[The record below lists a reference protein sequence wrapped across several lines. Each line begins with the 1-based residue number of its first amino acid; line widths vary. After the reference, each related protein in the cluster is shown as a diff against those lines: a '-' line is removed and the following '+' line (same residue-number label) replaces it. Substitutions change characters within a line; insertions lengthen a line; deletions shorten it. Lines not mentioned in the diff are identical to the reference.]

1 MASASNVTSA
11 ALPLAEEV
19 GASLYGEIDP
29 ACVDRYIRGQFVEAA
44 RNAYTAQ
51 YVRGNVVRNKR
62 NAPLVDWV
70 VAFYGGQPHVRA
82 ALNKEVIEWNM
93 ERVDESDS
101 VDECS
106 DDDEVRAVTAGCST
120 ALVPH
125 GAFAGTKSPLKRL
138 GESAAVIENEQLK
151 QKIARLE
158 ETEATLRYQLGQSRR
173 LESATSG
180 QLAGQIANNA
190 QLQRVNS
197 DLASGRSPTGP
208 MRSMVPRIV
217 HELDVLD
224 GVRKEMLCRED
235 ADYLGDAM
243 VAASASK
250 QERKEMLK
258 VMRLSTVNAPGGA
271 NVFEQRSLNDAF
283 LRNELTIDMHGVR
296 CDVTMVNN
304 LWHLLVSPKTPP
316 DMGFAGTSAMA
327 HTKPGTT
334 RKIPY
339 TGSRKQPDKMT
350 VHFSCDSPDLA
361 CRTTGITPD
370 TSRCGLSTSIE
381 MVPVDSTSELSR
393 IPRSTLTGPSVA
405 MAVDSDSD
413 DDIVIRKPGDPTP
426 DFSKARIL
434 LPKKAAAPV
443 APALPSPPLPPQIT
457 STAPTEVM
465 AWPIDAS
472 RCASVV
478 CKVEKAHGDRHGL
491 LTKCEGPRS
500 CGRWFHW
507 SCERD
512 RQPDQAV
519 WQCRECAPKSG
530 WQPMATDHEPS
541 FECVTCWEEFP
552 ESDFCALLP
561 ACKCTGNVV
570 RMCAKCS
577 YKRVEA
583 WSHDQDKC
591 SHMKV
596 SCPSC
601 RVEKTHMVGADQQPV
616 QIAARDDDDDDVGRA
631 PRGRP
636 TPAAAPSAA
645 DLAELDA
652 IESAQLADEEY
663 SRALGVSAAQDREL
677 RRAQRES
684 IVTARD
690 DTQRRKAAEEAAVA
704 KELERR
710 RIAAVQQRERD
721 RQRERRERAQ
731 RRTATPPFEFDDE
744 NPFEFDEPLAEHGPF
759 EMLPVQAPT
768 IQHDGTAIPPEPRTE
783 RPKHVPCGTWKE
795 VVR

>member
-1 MASASNVTSA
+1 MAASNNGTSA

-44 RNAYTAQ
+44 RHAYTAH

-70 VAFYGGQPHVRA
+70 GAFYEGQPQVRA

-93 ERVDESDS
+93 ERVNESDS
-101 VDECS
+101 AYECS
-106 DDDEVRAVTAGCST
+106 DDDEVCAATSGCSS
-120 ALVPH
+120 ALVPR

-180 QLAGQIANNA
+180 QLAGQIADNA
-190 QLQRVNS
+190 QLQRANS
-197 DLASGRSPTGP
+197 DLALGRSPTGP

-217 HELDVLD
+217 NELDVLE

-235 ADYLGDAM
+235 AEYLGEAM
-243 VAASASK
+243 VKASASK
-250 QERKEMLK
+250 QDRKEMLR
-258 VMRLSTVNAPGGA
+258 VMRLSSVNAPGGA
-271 NVFEQRSLNDAF
+271 NVFEQRSLKDAF

-296 CDVTMVNN
+296 CDVTMVKN

-316 DMGFAGTSAMA
+316 DMGFAGISAMA
-327 HTKPGTT
+327 QTKPGTT

-339 TGSRKQPDKMT
+339 TGSRKQPDNMM

-370 TSRCGLSTSIE
+370 TSRCSLSTSTA
-381 MVPVDSTSELSR
+381 MVPVDSTSELAR
-393 IPRSTLTGPSVA
+393 IPPSTLTGPRAA

-413 DDIVIRKPGDPTP
+413 DDLVIRKPGDPTP
-426 DFSKARIL
+426 DFSNARIL
-434 LPKKAAAPV
+434 LPKTAAAPV
-443 APALPSPPLPPQIT
+443 VPALPSPPPPPQIT
-457 STAPTEVM
+457 STMPTEVI
-465 AWPIDAS
+465 ARPIDPT
-472 RCASVV
+472 RCASAV

-491 LTKCEGPRS
+491 LTQCEGPRS

-512 RQPDQAV
+512 RQPDQVV
-519 WQCRECAPKSG
+519 WQCSDCGSKSG
-530 WQPMATDHEPS
+530 WKPLPTDGEPS
-541 FECVTCWEEFP
+541 FDCVTCWDTFA
-552 ESDFCALLP
+552 ESDFCTLLP
-561 ACKCTGNVV
+561 ACECTGNIV

-583 WSHDQDKC
+583 WSHDKDSC

-596 SCPSC
+596 NCPSC

-616 QIAARDDDDDDVGRA
+616 QLAARDDDVA
-631 PRGRP
+631 HP
-636 TPAAAPSAA
+636 TRAAAPSAA
-645 DLAELDA
+645 DLAELGE
-652 IESAQLADEEY
+652 IESAQAADEEY
-663 SRALGVSAAQDREL
+663 SRALGESAAQDREL

-684 IVTARD
+684 VMTARD
-690 DTQRRKAAEEAAVA
+690 EAARRKAAEETELA

-731 RRTATPPFEFDDE
+731 RRTATPPFDDE
-744 NPFEFDEPLAEHGPF
+744 NPFDFDEPLAEHGPF

-768 IQHDGTAIPPEPRTE
+768 IPHDGTAIPPLPRME
-783 RPKHVPCGTWKE
+783 RLKHVPCGTWTE